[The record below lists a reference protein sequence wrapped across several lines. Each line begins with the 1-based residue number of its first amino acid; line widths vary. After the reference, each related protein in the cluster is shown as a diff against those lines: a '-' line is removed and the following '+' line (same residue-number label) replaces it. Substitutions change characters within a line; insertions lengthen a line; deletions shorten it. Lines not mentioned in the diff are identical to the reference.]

1 MRHATKALFAAVT
14 LATAGL
20 ASADYTVSMTTIDA
34 RGQKTP
40 IGDVK
45 ISAAGTGVKLV
56 TNLKGLPPG
65 SHGFHVHQ
73 KASCDPAEKD
83 NKMEPG
89 EAAGGHYDPQKT
101 AKHTGPAGTGH
112 LGDLPVLV
120 VDATGASTQ
129 TLLAPRLSLAE
140 LKGHSLM
147 IHAGGDNL
155 TDQPANGGGG
165 ARIACG
171 IIS

>member
-1 MRHATKALFAAVT
+1 MRLATKALLAAVT

-20 ASADYTVSMTTIDA
+20 ANADYTVRMTTIDP
-34 RGQKTP
+34 RGQMTP

-45 ISAAGTGVKLV
+45 ISADGTGVKLV

-65 SHGFHVHQ
+65 AHGFHVHQ

-89 EAAGGHYDPQKT
+89 EGAGPHYDPKKT
-101 AKHTGPAGTGH
+101 ARHLGPNGSGH
-112 LGDLPVLV
+112 LGDLPVLI

-129 TLLAPRLSLAE
+129 TLAAPRLSLAE

-155 TDQPANGGGG
+155 TDKPANGGGG
-165 ARIACG
+165 KRIACG
-171 IIS
+171 IIL

>member
-1 MRHATKALFAAVT
+1 MRYAMKTLLAAVT
-14 LATAGL
+14 LATAGV
-20 ASADYTVSMTTIDA
+20 AAADYTVNMNLIDA

-40 IGDVK
+40 VGDVK
-45 ISAAGTGVKLV
+45 IAGANTGVTLV

-65 SHGFHVHQ
+65 PHGFHVHQ
-73 KASCDPAEKD
+73 RASCDPGEKD

-89 EAAGGHYDPQKT
+89 EGAGPHYDPQK
-101 AKHTGPAGTGH
+101 AGKHAGPAGAGH
-112 LGDLPVLV
+112 NGDLPVLV

-129 TLLAPRLSLAE
+129 SLVAPRLSLAE

-147 IHAGGDNL
+147 IHAGGDNM
-155 TDQPANGGGG
+155 TDAPANGGGG

-171 IIS
+171 VIQ